1 MTAVKP
7 ETPLFDRARLDALP
21 VEHLCDLSIDLE
33 PAQVI
38 PTSLGTRMTFIA
50 KGGRLHG
57 PRLRGELL
65 PGGGDWATLGSDG
78 VNRLDIR
85 GTIRTDDGVLIHY
98 EGRGVVN
105 IPADGRK
112 RLASG
117 ARLSFDESYVRTT
130 PRFETADPRYA
141 WLNGLVIVGYN
152 ELSHDHIDYRMY
164 QVL

>member
-1 MTAVKP
+1 MIAVKP
-7 ETPLFDRARLDALP
+7 ETSLFDRALLDALP

-50 KGGRLHG
+50 RSGRLDG
-57 PRLRGELL
+57 SRLRGDLL

-78 VNRLDIR
+78 VNRLDVR
-85 GTIRTDDGVLIHY
+85 ATIRTDDGVLIHL
-98 EGRGVVN
+98 ECRGVVKL
-105 IPADGRK
+105 PADGRK

-117 ARLSFDESYVRTT
+117 ARVSFDESYVRTT
-130 PRFETADPRYA
+130 PRFETADTRYA

-152 ELSHDHIDYRMY
+152 ELSPNHIDYRMY